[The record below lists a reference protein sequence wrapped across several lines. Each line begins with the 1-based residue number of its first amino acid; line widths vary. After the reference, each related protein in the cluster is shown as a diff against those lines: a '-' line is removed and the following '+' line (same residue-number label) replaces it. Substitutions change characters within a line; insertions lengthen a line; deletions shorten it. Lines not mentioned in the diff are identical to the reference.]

1 MISSALLLADLKR
14 RLALLESDLRAQSE
28 DPDVEWSTQ
37 LRAEHERAT
46 QRGRTALTWS
56 AWRDGEVSQAA
67 VAWII
72 ASTFVRFCED
82 NHLLDGHPTAGRS
95 PVWLAGPDDRTARAV
110 EHQQAHYEQH
120 PTDNSRDWLL
130 IAFRALAD
138 LPAGRGLVDP
148 DHNPVWRAPI
158 SAPAADAL
166 VRFWQEPAHDGT
178 LLRDFTDPDLGT
190 RFLGD
195 LYQDLSD
202 YAKKTYALLQTP
214 VFVEEFILDRTLT
227 PAIEEFGLP
236 GLKLIDPTCG
246 SGHFLLG
253 AFARLDAAWQVHA
266 PNLDARERV
275 QRALDSIHGVDLN
288 PFAVAIARFRL
299 TVAAL
304 QASGDTTLTAAPAY
318 KYHLAVGDSLL
329 GAQGVQ
335 QELDLLADDE
345 EPFAYAAEDLADYHG
360 ILEPGTY
367 HVVVGNPPYITV
379 KDKAL
384 SDAYRKAYTTCHR
397 QYALSVPFMELFFRL
412 ARREGADGGAGHV
425 GQITSNSFMKREFG
439 TKLIEN
445 LLSGADLTNP
455 VDLTAV
461 IDTSGAYIPGHGTPT
476 VILTGRR
483 RRPTTPTVKAAL
495 GVRGEPGQ
503 PADPAHGLVWCE
515 ITTHINDAAH
525 NGTYVTITDLP
536 RDALAHHPWSL
547 SGGGA
552 AGLFEILQSQ
562 ASTTLGSVAMRIG
575 FMAMSHADEE
585 FTYPAL
591 ILSQRP
597 LRADLFPPLVPG
609 DIVRDFR
616 ATPVDVTWFPYRGHE
631 LEVVD
636 LGSAEARLLWPLRS
650 DLGFRA
656 TFGGLNYFEVGRPW
670 YEWHQVPKDVDA
682 HAWAISF
689 AEVATHN
696 HFVLDRGG
704 RVFKQTAPVIKLSAS
719 ATESDHLSLV
729 AILNT
734 STACFWLKQVSHNK
748 GSQSG
753 TGGFMHDEWE
763 EFYQFNSTKVQKF
776 PLPRHDA
783 IDRGRD
789 VDALAQR
796 LAGTTARAALQ
807 PFQAHSRTS
816 GSSDNDA
823 AEGCRPVAGSAGM
836 GATKEPLGTTGLRP
850 SAALADAHRQYDHTR
865 TRMIFEQEELD
876 WHAYALYGLIGADLT
891 YGGDLNTLTLGE
903 RAFEIALS
911 RQIDSGAEESVWFER
926 HHSTPMTQIPSTWPA
941 DYRATVERRL
951 AEIDTNPHIRLL
963 ERPEYK
969 RRWATT
975 PWETQ
980 QTEALRTVALDRL
993 ERAALWRD
1001 AHGAATLSIAQL
1013 ADRTR
1018 DDEILRSILELLAGT
1033 AQLDVVQTLTALLK
1047 DEAVPFLAAYRLK
1060 DTGMTKFREWQH
1072 VWDLQRRE
1080 DAGQTVSIPVPPKY
1094 APTDFRSTPSWRAR
1108 GKLDVPKERFIAYPG
1123 VSRAGDSSPVLGWA
1137 GWDHADQALAL
1148 ARAVGDMRGLGA
1160 ADDAIVPLLAGLAE
1174 LEPWLHQWH
1183 AEADPAR
1190 GGSPAAAVTAMLDH
1204 ELSTTGL
1211 TRPELD
1217 AWRPSAA
1224 TRGRKAREA

>member
-335 QELDLLADDE
+335 QELDLLADDDG
-345 EPFAYAAEDLADYHG
+345 PFAYAAEDLADYHG
-360 ILEPGTY
+360 ILTNGTY

-384 SDAYRKAYTTCHR
+384 SEAYRKAYATCHR

-412 ARREGADGGAGHV
+412 ARRQGPDGDAGHV

-445 LLSGADLTNP
+445 LLSGADLSNP

-495 GVRGEPGQ
+495 GIRGEPGQ
-503 PADPAHGLVWCE
+503 PADAAHGLVWSE
-515 ITTHINDAAH
+515 ITANLDDDRYD
-525 NGTYVTITDLP
+525 GTFVTVTDLP
-536 RDALAHHPWSL
+536 RETLSGHPWSL

-552 AGLFEILQSQ
+552 AGLMLALDGATRSTLAESGALLGFASITGEDDAFLADPATFRRKNVDPSRPMILGDGVRDYVSG
-562 ASTTLGSVAMRIG
+562 APVAAVFPYDTSLARLEPSAIPCSLK
-575 FMAMSHADEE
+575 FLWPYRD
-585 FTYPAL
+585 L
-591 ILSQRP
+591 LLQRKRFGTP
-597 LRADLFPPLVPG
+597 VRYIADL
-609 DIVRDFR
+609 
-616 ATPVDVTWFPYRGHE
+616 E
-631 LEVVD
+631 
-636 LGSAEARLLWPLRS
+636 
-650 DLGFRA
+650 
-656 TFGGLNYFEVGRPW
+656 W
-670 YEWHQVPKDVDA
+670 YEYREFYRDRLRT
-682 HAWAISF
+682 SLTLTF
-689 AEVATHN
+689 AFVATHN

-704 RVFKQTAPVIKLSAS
+704 KVFNRSAPVIKLPAS
-719 ATESDHLSLV
+719 ATESDHLSLL

-753 TGGFMHDEWE
+753 TGGFMHDDWE
-763 EFYQFNSTKVQKF
+763 EFFEFTGTKLQEF
-776 PLPRHDA
+776 PLPGGRA
-783 IDRGRD
+783 TDRG
-789 VDALAQR
+789 ALLDDLAER
-796 LAGTTARAALQ
+796 LSAVTPNATLQ
-807 PFQAHSRTS
+807 PFSRDPATF
-816 GSSDNDA
+816 GTDVANA
-823 AEGCRPVAGSAGM
+823 AEGRRPVAGSAGISE
-836 GATKEPLGTTGLRP
+836 AQPSVGTTGLRP
-850 SAALADAHRQYDHTR
+850 SAALATARSEWDHTR
-865 TRMIFEQEELD
+865 ARMIFEQEELD
-876 WHAYALYGLIGADLT
+876 WHAYSMYGLIDVHLT
-891 YGGDLNTLTLGE
+891 YTGDLNTLALGE
-903 RAFEIALS
+903 RAFEIALA
-911 RQIDSGAEESVWFER
+911 RRVHAGEDETVWLDR
-926 HHSTPMTQIPSTWPA
+926 HHSTPITTLPSDWPA
-941 DYRATVERRL
+941 DYRDIVERRL
-951 AEIDTNPHIRLL
+951 AEMDNNPHIRLL

-975 PWETQ
+975 SWETQ

-993 ERAALWRD
+993 ERADLWRD
-1001 AHGAATLSIAQL
+1001 AHGAVTLSIAQL

-1018 DDEILRSILELLAGT
+1018 DDEVLRSVLELLAGS

-1060 DTGMTKFREWQH
+1060 ESGMIKFREWQH

-1080 DAGQTVSIPVPPKY
+1080 DAGQTVTIPVPPKY
-1094 APTDFRSTPSWRAR
+1094 APADFRSTPAWKAR

-1123 VSRAGDSSPVLGWA
+1123 VARAGDTSPVLGWA
-1137 GWDHADQALAL
+1137 GWDHAEQAQAL
-1148 ARAVGDMRGLGA
+1148 ARAVGDVHGLGA
-1160 ADDAIVPLLAGLAE
+1160 GADVVAPLLAGLAE

-1183 AEADPAR
+1183 AEMDPAF
-1190 GGSPAAAVTAMLDH
+1190 GDAPASAITSLLDH
-1204 ELSTTGL
+1204 ELTTMGR
-1211 TRPELD
+1211 TRPELN
-1217 AWRPSAA
+1217 AWRPQAA
-1224 TRGRKAREA
+1224 TRGRKPKEA